1 MVDFIFLIILHLIGD
16 FYLQTSKIA
25 QCKNSK
31 QRSEC
36 IDCQGC
42 KVDSWINLKYLMIH
56 SFVYV
61 VPFVMLYF
69 IVDSIGQLKVTIIIL
84 LLLIIHG
91 CIDLGACFFYKKKKQ
106 TMVFL
111 IDQFLHIV
119 PLWCIYYFIPFQC
132 NLSSYTF
139 VIKII
144 FMGLTLIMPCSVLI
158 NKLFEDIYP
167 ETVTM
172 DIFDIGSVIGIMERI
187 LTIIFSCFGNFA
199 AIAIIITVK
208 TWARTNDLKETEFRN
223 KYLLGTLTSLVLSLL
238 IFLVY
243 KSI

>member
-1 MVDFIFLIILHLIGD
+1 MVVFIFLIILHVIGD
-16 FYLQTSKIA
+16 FYLQTSKVA

-31 QRSEC
+31 QRSMC
-36 IDCQGC
+36 IDCHGC

-56 SFVYV
+56 SFLYII
-61 VPFVMLYF
+61 PFAMLYF
-69 IVDSIGQLKVTIIIL
+69 IIGWLEVTIIIL

-91 CIDLGACFFYKKKKQ
+91 CIDLGSCFFYKKKKQ
-106 TMVFL
+106 TIVFV

-132 NLSSYTF
+132 NLSAYTF
-139 VIKII
+139 AIKII
-144 FMGLTLIMPCSVLI
+144 LIGLTLIMPCSVLI
-158 NKLFEDIYP
+158 NKLFEDVYP

-187 LTIIFSCFGNFA
+187 LTIIFSYFGNFA

-208 TWARTNDLKETEFRN
+208 TWARTNDLKEPEFRN

-238 IFLVY
+238 LFLVY
-243 KSI
+243 KLI